1 MVCVPTGQ
9 RQGFVVFALYTEYT
23 FTVRH
28 GALGA
33 VLHAHAY
40 GHARTYA
47 CWTAE
52 LAMYDVSS
60 FVLTPNLRRHRSASS
75 RVMVS
80 AAHQQPGAAEARP
93 AASNAAWSE
102 AFVNGSS
109 AAAAA
114 TPAAA
119 VAQGDSLLVLHG
131 LASSDEC
138 DVLRSEASQFA
149 RSERDTNDE
158 CRIKRPRPLG
168 TMRLEVSVSEHA
180 PGHVRAPI
188 SEMLSPAGQALCDR
202 LLRRTLLLLQRE
214 HPSLLP
220 ELFGATTARVDRTA
234 WLPTGSLLPASC
246 YYP

>member
-1 MVCVPTGQ
+1 
-9 RQGFVVFALYTEYT
+9 
-23 FTVRH
+23 
-28 GALGA
+28 
-33 VLHAHAY
+33 
-40 GHARTYA
+40 
-47 CWTAE
+47 
-52 LAMYDVSS
+52 MYDVSS